1 MKAEFNT
8 TEPLIDLIASYGSD
22 TKTRAMCIDAIHTLM
37 LGAVENA
44 DYDLVKC
51 YVADMELVTK
61 TTERAYL
68 EAYDEFYVQE

>member
-22 TKTRAMCIDAIHTLM
+22 TKTKAMCIDAIQNHM
-37 LGAVENA
+37 LGAVKNA
-44 DYDLVKC
+44 DYHLVKC

-61 TTERAYL
+61 TSERAYL
-68 EAYDEFYVQE
+68 EAYDEFYVQK